1 MKHKEK
7 YIPQYHM
14 PPGSPEE
21 LLDWAKQ
28 DRLLKAPIW
37 CSVDLRDGNQALI
50 TPMRLEEK
58 ISYYEFLLDVGF
70 KEIEVGFPAA
80 SETEFA
86 FLRHLIDNDLIP
98 DDVSIQVLTQSRAHI
113 IEKTFEAVR
122 GAKNVIVH
130 LYNSTST
137 IQREQVFRKTED
149 QIIAI
154 AEVGANLFNEW
165 AEKIPESNFTFQYS
179 PESFTGTE
187 PEFAL
192 KVCNRLIDI
201 WQPKDG
207 RKVIINLPAT
217 VEHSMPHVYA
227 QQVAYMHKHLN
238 QREHIIISLHPHN
251 DRGTGVAAAEMG
263 VLAGAD
269 RVEGTLFGNGERT
282 GNVDLITLAGN
293 LYTHGVDPGLDLSDM
308 PRIVRMHEEINKLSV
323 PERHPYA
330 GALAFAAFSGS
341 HQDAIAKGMNFRAE
355 QDDNMWT
362 VPYLPIDP
370 RDVNREYETD
380 VIRINSQSGKGGV
393 NYILEQNYGYKLPM
407 AFREELG
414 YRIKDISDQLSKEL
428 IPEEIHTVLLEEYIN
443 VADPIEVVSV
453 DWRRDG
459 SDTIADVNFTVGG
472 TAKTESGRG
481 NGTLDAV
488 RDAIQKL
495 NPDVQFQF
503 EDYEQHAMEGESAAR
518 AATYVKISDK
528 AGTPVWGI
536 GIDHDIATASVY
548 ALLSAFNRLK

>member
-1 MKHKEK
+1 MKHKDK
-7 YIPQYHM
+7 YSPQYHL
-14 PPGSPEE
+14 PPEE

-50 TPMRLEEK
+50 TPMQLEEK
-58 ISYYEFLLDVGF
+58 IQYYEFLLEVGF

-86 FLRHLIDNDLIP
+86 FLRHIIDNDLIP
-98 DDVSIQVLTQSRAHI
+98 DDVAIQVLTQSRAHI
-113 IEKTFEAVR
+113 IERTFEAVR
-122 GAKNVIVH
+122 GAKRVIVH

-137 IQREQVFRKTED
+137 IQREQVFRKSED

-154 AEVGANLFNEW
+154 AEVGANLFNEY
-165 AEKIPESNFTFQYS
+165 AEKYPETEFIFQYS

-192 KVCNRLIDI
+192 KVCNTLIDI
-201 WQPKDG
+201 WQPQKG
-207 RKVIINLPAT
+207 RGVIINLPAT

-238 QREHIIISLHPHN
+238 QREHILISLHPHN

-330 GALAFAAFSGS
+330 GSLAFAAFSGS
-341 HQDAIAKGMNFRAE
+341 HQDAIAKGMRFRE
-355 QDDNMWT
+355 DQDSDGWT

-370 RDVNREYETD
+370 RDVSREYETD
-380 VIRINSQSGKGGV
+380 IIRINSQSGKGGV
-393 NYILEQNYGYKLPM
+393 SYILEQNFGYKLPM
-407 AFREELG
+407 EFREELG
-414 YRIKDISDQLSKEL
+414 YFVKDISDRLAKEL
-428 IPEEIHTVLLEEYIN
+428 LPGEIHDAFTEEYVNATAPVKIL
-443 VADPIEVVSV
+443 SV

-459 SDTIADVNFTVGG
+459 EDTIADVSFEIDGQTQE
-472 TAKTESGRG
+472 ESGQG

-488 RDAIQKL
+488 RAALTKVQ
-495 NPDVQFQF
+495 PDKNFKF
-503 EDYEQHAMEGESAAR
+503 EDYVQHALEGDSDAR
-518 AATYVKISDK
+518 AATYVKISSA
-528 AGTPVWGI
+528 AGTPVWGV
-536 GIDHDIATASVY
+536 GIHHDIATASVY
-548 ALLSAFNRLK
+548 ALLSAANRLKEEA